1 MRARAPKV
9 LYFKLLNKTNEEQLG
24 FVSLESDKFVQP
36 SFVGMKSETSNDIFS
51 EYLKEQREVIEAEI
65 TRSASWTFNENVLKP
80 SKVESRL
87 GMGVSASESA
97 EAHRLNRL
105 QYARSTRK
113 QMTRIIMINDLTL
126 HCWCCTCCWQF
137 AKQKED
143 VHELKKSLFVSSTVR
158 RSIDNDLSPVNS
170 FFFLPRI

>member
-65 TRSASWTFNENVLKP
+65 TRSAS
-80 SKVESRL
+80 
-87 GMGVSASESA
+87 
-97 EAHRLNRL
+97 
-105 QYARSTRK
+105 
-113 QMTRIIMINDLTL
+113 
-126 HCWCCTCCWQF
+126 
-137 AKQKED
+137 
-143 VHELKKSLFVSSTVR
+143 
-158 RSIDNDLSPVNS
+158 
-170 FFFLPRI
+170 